1 MKVILD
7 TNVIVSGIFWKGAS
21 EKVLYA
27 WADDK
32 FKLVISSGIITEII
46 KTLMNFK
53 IKLPFD
59 DILLWLSVLLW
70 KAELVEPEERVDV
83 IKDDPD
89 DNKFIE
95 AAIEGNAGYIV
106 SQDKHLLN
114 IKEYKG
120 IKIILRKDFLEVLK
134 DNY

>member
-32 FKLVISSGIITEII
+32 FKLVLSSGIITEII

-59 DILLWLSVLLW
+59 EILLWLSILLW
-70 KAELVEPEERVDV
+70 KAELVEPEERIDV

-95 AAIEGNAGYIV
+95 AAIEGNANYIV

-114 IKEYKG
+114 IKEYRG
-120 IKIILRKDFLEVLK
+120 IKIILPEEFIKVI
-134 DNY
+134 

>member
-7 TNVIVSGIFWKGAS
+7 TNVIVSGIFWKGVS

-27 WADDK
+27 LADDK

-46 KTLMNFK
+46 KTLTNFK
-53 IKLPFD
+53 IKLSFD
-59 DILLWLSVLLW
+59 EILLWLSILLW

-95 AAIEGNAGYIV
+95 AAIEGNADYIV

-114 IKEYKG
+114 IKEYQG
-120 IKIILRKDFLEVLK
+120 IKIILPEEFVKIL
-134 DNY
+134 

>member
-32 FKLVISSGIITEII
+32 FKLVISSEIIKEII

-59 DILLWLSVLLW
+59 EILLWLSIFLW

-83 IKDDPD
+83 VKDDPD

-95 AAIEGNAGYIV
+95 AAIVENADYI
-106 SQDKHLLN
+106 
-114 IKEYKG
+114 
-120 IKIILRKDFLEVLK
+120 
-134 DNY
+134 

>member
-1 MKVILD
+1 MKFINQHLVNSSDDSRGRPRLQS
-7 TNVIVSGIFWKGAS
+7 VGSS
-21 EKVLYA
+21 HA

-32 FKLVISSGIITEII
+32 FKLVISSEIIKEII

-59 DILLWLSVLLW
+59 EILLWLSIFLW

-83 IKDDPD
+83 VKDDPD

-95 AAIEGNAGYIV
+95 AAIVENADYI
-106 SQDKHLLN
+106 
-114 IKEYKG
+114 
-120 IKIILRKDFLEVLK
+120 
-134 DNY
+134 

>member
-32 FKLVISSGIITEII
+32 FKLVISSEIIKEII

-53 IKLPFD
+53 IKLPFNE
-59 DILLWLSVLLW
+59 ILLWLSVLLW

-83 IKDDPD
+83 VKDDPD

-95 AAIEGNAGYIV
+95 AAIEGNADYIV

-120 IKIILRKDFLEVLK
+120 IKIILPEDFLK
-134 DNY
+134 II